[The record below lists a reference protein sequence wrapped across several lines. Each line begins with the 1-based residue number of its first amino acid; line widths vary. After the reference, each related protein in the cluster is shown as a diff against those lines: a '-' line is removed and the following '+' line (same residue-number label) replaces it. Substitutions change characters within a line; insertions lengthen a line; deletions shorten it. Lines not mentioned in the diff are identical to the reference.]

1 MPTPVPCDLLAKC
14 GKPAFFL
21 TYTMDNNIRRSPEE
35 GGHTIRKRIRDKG
48 QSNKKLDNSWV
59 MPYSPY
65 LLKRFRCLINLEYC
79 ATVLSVK
86 YQFPYTIEERL
97 LKRFRCLIN
106 LKYCATVLSVKYLIV
121 KDGIFGKPLAHVHVV
136 EFQKRGAPH
145 MHLLIKN

>member
-1 MPTPVPCDLLAKC
+1 MPTPVPRDLLAKY

-48 QSNKKLDNSWV
+48 QSHEKLDNSWV

-106 LKYCATVLSVKYLIV
+106 LKYCATVLSVKYLS
-121 KDGIFGKPLAHVHVV
+121 LAHVHVV

-145 MHLLIKN
+145 MHLLIKSTATTNIN

>member
-1 MPTPVPCDLLAKC
+1 MPTPVPRDLLAKY
-14 GKPAFFL
+14 GKPAFFM

-35 GGHTIRKRIRDKG
+35 GGHTIRKRRRDKG
-48 QSNKKLDNSWV
+48 QSNEKLDNSWV

-106 LKYCATVLSVKYLIV
+106 LKYCAMVLSVKYL
-121 KDGIFGKPLAHVHVV
+121 FKPLAHVHVV

-145 MHLLIKN
+145 MHLLIKSTAKTNIN